1 MDKSRFVEMFG
12 ATSDDLLSGWEN
24 AKLAECVTSIDTGSS
39 PKCRTEPREGL
50 APGVLKLSALS
61 SGSYLS
67 SENKA
72 MEEGAEIPS
81 GKEVLQGDLL
91 VARKNTPE
99 LVGACVLVDE
109 PASNLMFPDLVF
121 RMHPNEGVDGRYLVT
136 LLANSPYSSEVRGL
150 AHGTAKSM
158 SNIPKSALSK
168 LPIPIPPK
176 ALQQEFAAFVAQVD
190 KSKFATHLA
199 IQQMY
204 RWWEIFTL
212 FWSTMA

>member
-1 MDKSRFVEMFG
+1 MLSNLVKSRFVEMFG
-12 ATSDDLLSGWEN
+12 STGSILLSSWETV
-24 AKLAECVTSIDTGSS
+24 KLDECVTSIDTGSS
-39 PKCRTEPREGL
+39 PQCKAEPREGM

-72 MEEGAEIPS
+72 MEEGSEIPRE
-81 GKEVLQGDLL
+81 KEVLQGDLL

-121 RMHPNEGVDGRYLVT
+121 RMHPTEAVDGRYLVT
-136 LLANSPYSSEVRGL
+136 LLTNSPYASEVRNL

-176 ALQQEFAAFVAQVD
+176 TLQRELASFVHQID
-190 KSKFATHLA
+190 KSRSVVQKA

-204 RWWEIFTL
+204 LLWDILTL
-212 FWSTMA
+212 F